1 MPVRILI
8 ADDNSLV
15 RTTLRQILKSPDH
28 EILEAAD
35 GAEGVAKTLQFQPD
49 IVILDLA
56 MPVMDG
62 LTAARQISTQLPDL
76 PILLC
81 TMYWSPQLLAEAQRF
96 GVRKVISKGETSALL
111 SAIHELLSTPPVV
124 ASQTVNPAPL
134 VLPNVTPPPAVVPPQ
149 PAAADAT
156 PATSGPAIETPPE
169 EPS

>member
-15 RTTLRQILKSPDH
+15 RTTLHQILKSPDH
-28 EILEAAD
+28 EIFEACD
-35 GAEGVAKTLQFQPD
+35 GAEAVAKTLQFQLD

-62 LTAARQISTQLPDL
+62 LTAARQISTQFPNL

-81 TMYWSPQLLAEAQRF
+81 TMYWSPQLLTEAMRF
-96 GVRKVISKGETSALL
+96 GVRKVISKGESTALI
-111 SAIHELLSTPPVV
+111 SAIQELLQSPDRVPRDSVD
-124 ASQTVNPAPL
+124 PGPL
-134 VLPNVTPPPAVVPPQ
+134 VSPNSIPPPAVVPFQ

-156 PATSGPAIETPPE
+156 PATSEPAADVPPE
-169 EPS
+169 KAS